1 MLHLTTTLITAGICG
16 ILFIILSAL
25 VVQIRFNNGISVGDQ
40 GNNKLHIRIRSQ
52 ANFAEYVPLAL
63 ILMATIESSGGSEL
77 WLKIAGTVLV
87 LSRVLH
93 AIGMPMK
100 APNPFRIVGV
110 LGTFALIISL
120 SVYAIILS
128 ISI

>member
-77 WLKIAGTVLV
+77 WLKIAGTVLI
-87 LSRVLH
+87 LSRILH